1 MAQAEAPV
9 SAQPLCGAD
18 ECDQLVPKPYDDGW
32 STHLGAGCD
41 DARACR
47 VSLATLACPC
57 VVWGQ
62 LYEKVARAPGAG
74 RAVAIASGVAGVLLV
89 ATPYLAYLDE
99 RDDDDSAYYD
109 GGGVVVVT
117 RNRPASA
124 LTAYYLGFVEL
135 ALLSAVLCLVVTIR
149 QRVRERDAIPERCCE
164 TNPGTEDCGV
174 VAACLCCATYQM
186 VRHELGDHEGG
197 RPYYLCSPL
206 DSKA

>member
-47 VSLATLACPC
+47 VSLATMLCPC

-62 LYEKVARAPGAG
+62 LYEKVTGAAGAG

-89 ATPYLAYLDE
+89 ATPYLAYLNE
-99 RDDDDSAYYD
+99 SDDDDSAYYD
-109 GGGVVVVT
+109 NGDVVVVT
-117 RNRPASA
+117 RHRPAA
-124 LTAYYLGFVEL
+124 PLTAYYLGFVEL
-135 ALLSAVLCLVVTIR
+135 ALVLLINDLGNRLGQPPARPRLPVAVR
-149 QRVRERDAIPERCCE
+149 RDAI
-164 TNPGTEDCGV
+164 
-174 VAACLCCATYQM
+174 LQM
-186 VRHELGDHEGG
+186 MRVRVDVPRDYKRS
-197 RPYYLCSPL
+197 RPLT
-206 DSKA
+206 